1 MAFENPLLKPSQ
13 TRKAA
18 LAYLFSDPED
28 SDSGGSVVDKAFN
41 LSSAPDDAAA
51 IALNIANNNGEYNPN
66 DKTDYSLA
74 VDQNPG
80 DAWKAFDAYGK
91 KAISIMGKMG
101 LPFASSISAAVEQNL
116 ANKYSDMIN
125 AYVGPQGGQMPDQ
138 RSPFVAGLLAA
149 IPFVGGA
156 FKADNVESLRALR
169 DQFSSDAN
177 TRGYFAGGVDPGIGK
192 IVAGTVKDYN
202 TLSPDA
208 FGEQASK
215 VQDAVYGY
223 VTQGYSLDDAQNL
236 AAIDFGVNYQVPAVA
251 QPISE
256 TGLQRTTT
264 IDPMFAPSFT
274 RDASGGLIYADP
286 SAVGP
291 QQPNEYVPG
300 LFTNTPVP
308 NPVTNTGGG
317 GTAAPALPSPGSY
330 WTDAAGNPIRS
341 GDGGLVYSGS
351 ATQADR
357 DAGAN
362 AGRGGQDGFGGQRDS
377 ALTGYTE

>member
-1 MAFENPLLKPSQ
+1 MAFENPFLQPSAV
-13 TRKAA
+13 RKSA
-18 LAYLFSDPED
+18 LDYLWSDPED
-28 SDSGGSVVDKAFN
+28 ANSGGNVVDKVFN

-91 KAISIMGKMG
+91 QALSILGKMG
-101 LPFASSISAAVEQNL
+101 IPFTSSISAAVEQNL

-138 RSPFVAGLLAA
+138 RSPFVSGLLAA

-156 FKADNVESLRALR
+156 FKADNVKSLRALR

-177 TRGYFAGGVDPGIGK
+177 VRGYFAGGVDPGIGK

-215 VQDAVYGY
+215 VQDAVYRY
-223 VTQGYSLDDAQNL
+223 VTQGYSLEDAQNL
-236 AAIDFGVNYQVPAVA
+236 AAIDFGVNYQVPVVA
-251 QPISE
+251 PPISE
-256 TGLQRTTT
+256 TGLQRTTP
-264 IDPMFAPSFT
+264 IDTMFAPSFT
-274 RDASGGLIYADP
+274 RDVNGGFIYTDP

-291 QQPNEYVPG
+291 QQPNEYIPG

-308 NPVTNTGGG
+308 NPLTDTIGSGSP
-317 GTAAPALPSPGSY
+317 TLPSPGTF
-330 WTDAAGNPIRS
+330 WTDASGNPITS
-341 GDGGLVYSGS
+341 GDGGYVYTGS
-351 ATQADR
+351 APTNAPTTRQ
-357 DAGAN
+357 DAPGSTY
-362 AGRGGQDGFGGQRDS
+362 GWGD
-377 ALTGYTE
+377 